1 MKPFQLRHDF
11 SMVPAC
17 VAKLVFCAVLLLIP
31 ITAKAAPSMTFPL
44 ITGFSNGERIF
55 LISTDASDQAVAAQS
70 GATLVPRLTNLIAA
84 NATSDAYQVTNFD
97 QPKVFTALPSP
108 LGADNA
114 NSNYSP
120 FWRVKLVT
128 WQTGSTPRTLKSESE
143 ILAAQTAG
151 EVAIQATT
159 IVINCPVVFTQS
171 GGALPGAQGIDPH
184 VGGTITLPL
193 IKGFAS
199 GDRVF
204 AIITDA
210 SDKGVASEEGANFA
224 PKLLNARGSGA
235 EEDLYPFEGNTN
247 RAQGRV
253 FEAHPTPVGP
263 TNTEEDYTPAWNVV
277 PVAFTD
283 QTRHGFPLIRDEEDI
298 YDLVAEGEMTAG
310 PDAEIIVNC
319 PIVRVGN

>member
-1 MKPFQLRHDF
+1 LP
-11 SMVPAC
+11 
-17 VAKLVFCAVLLLIP
+17 LIP
-31 ITAKAAPSMTFPL
+31 
-44 ITGFSNGERIF
+44 GFSNGEQVF
-55 LISTDASDQAVAAQS
+55 LISTDASDPTVASQS

-84 NATSDAYQVTNFD
+84 NATSNAYLVTNFS
-97 QPKVFTALPSP
+97 QPKVFTAVPSP
-108 LGADNA
+108 LGPNNTNTD
-114 NSNYSP
+114 YSP
-120 FWRVKLVT
+120 FWRVNLVT
-128 WQTGSTPRTLKSESE
+128 WNSGSSPRTLKSEAE
-143 ILAAQTAG
+143 VLAAQAAG
-151 EVAIQATT
+151 QVTIQATN

-171 GGALPGAQGIDPH
+171 GGALPGAKGIDPH
-184 VGGTITLPL
+184 AGGTITLPL

-210 SDKGVASEEGANFA
+210 SDQSTAASEGANFA

-235 EEDLYPFEGNTN
+235 EEDLYVFQGNAN
-247 RAQGRV
+247 PAQGRV

-283 QTRHGFPLIRDEEDI
+283 QARHGFPLIRDEEDI
-298 YDLVAEGEMTAG
+298 YDLVAEGQMTAG
-310 PDAEIIVNC
+310 PDAGIIVNC